1 MLQCSEQL
9 GSYLHISGYGRN
21 EKLHCVAWMLK
32 TVQMQ
37 SISPLSSS
45 CFEQYTILVQLL
57 VLKNDH
63 SSMKVILYQAYKLI
77 ILFMVIPLQSVKLSK
92 IMYFKKYIV
101 NFFYA
106 NWWDCV
112 LHASDL
118 NSILMLRVLWELFT
132 NLASENCI

>member
-1 MLQCSEQL
+1 
-9 GSYLHISGYGRN
+9 
-21 EKLHCVAWMLK
+21 
-32 TVQMQ
+32 
-37 SISPLSSS
+37 
-45 CFEQYTILVQLL
+45 
-57 VLKNDH
+57 
-63 SSMKVILYQAYKLI
+63 MKVILYQAYKLI

-118 NSILMLRVLWELFT
+118 NSILMLRVLWELFA
-132 NLASENCI
+132 NFASENCI